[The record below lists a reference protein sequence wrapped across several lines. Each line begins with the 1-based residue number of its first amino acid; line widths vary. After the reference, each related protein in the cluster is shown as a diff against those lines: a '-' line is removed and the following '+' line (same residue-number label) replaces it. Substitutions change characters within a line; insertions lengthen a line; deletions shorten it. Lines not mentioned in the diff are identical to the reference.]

1 MKLRRSLA
9 LSIVL
14 VMMLAMV
21 AGPASAG
28 GWATI
33 ELSKPVDSAVVGEAV
48 TFEFQVLAHGI
59 SPVGGTSAMVTAIHA
74 ESNTKIEVAAK
85 EFSFGNYTAILTF
98 DQPGRWKVRATSTP
112 TSTSFPTLYVTTKS
126 EVGSPVADFPALATE
141 EITLI
146 NFTFVPNTLEVKV
159 GTAVDFTNKDTATH
173 EVAFYESS
181 IDDSGIFDNG
191 ESFTVTFIQPGK
203 YHVACG
209 PHPGM
214 SATIIVK

>member
-1 MKLRRSLA
+1 MKLRRSFA

-14 VMMLAMV
+14 VMMLALV

-33 ELSKPVDSAVVGEAV
+33 ELSKPVDSAIVDEPV
-48 TFEFQVLAHGI
+48 TFGFQVLQHGM
-59 SPVGGTSAMVTAIHA
+59 SPVGGAAATVTAIHA
-74 ESNTKIEVAAK
+74 ESNTKIEVAAI
-85 EFSFGNYTAILTF
+85 ESSFGNYTAILTF

-112 TSTSFPTLYVTTKS
+112 TSTSFPTIYVTTRS
-126 EVGSPVADFPALATE
+126 EIGSPVADVPALATE

-146 NFTFVPNTLEVKV
+146 NFTFVPNTLEVKA
-159 GTAVDFTNKDTATH
+159 GTTVAFTNKDSATH

-191 ESFTVTFIQPGK
+191 GSFTVTFGQPGE
-203 YHVACG
+203 YHLACG